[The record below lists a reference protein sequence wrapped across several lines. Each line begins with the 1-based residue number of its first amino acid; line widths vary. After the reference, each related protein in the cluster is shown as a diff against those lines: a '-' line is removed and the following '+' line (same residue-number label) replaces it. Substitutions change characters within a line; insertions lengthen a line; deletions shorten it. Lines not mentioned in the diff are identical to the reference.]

1 MTEAILSAQPSPGG
15 IYPADLESWWLE
27 QAQRHFNL
35 RDPKTTARRL
45 VDSAGILSDL
55 FTTHR
60 SERFAEAYT
69 GKLPVIAYG
78 NYFFPQTYIRTRFVL
93 SEWLN
98 DRQSHP
104 TPPPGAMRL
113 LDLGGGS
120 GAALVSAADLLQA
133 KYPGLRL
140 ESTLLDASTD
150 NLKYFR
156 QLAQDRRPHA
166 LSNARVLEGDLR
178 DASLWQREKWDLI
191 TASFSLNEAFHQ
203 APDSE
208 FFAWVETAMESL
220 AEDGMLV
227 LIEPALRE
235 TSERLERLRDVIASQ
250 SARRIVGPC
259 QHREACPLLAGKKF
273 WCHDAR
279 AWQVPGMVQR
289 INAVLNRTLWD
300 MKYSFLLLGNG
311 EFLPSVPSPNLFRLT
326 SSFTKE
332 KGKLS
337 ATGCAADGSNP
348 RYEILRNHIDP
359 LELRALEKFE
369 RGDILQAESLRALGE
384 ARLFRIEDPGT
395 LKACF
400 KTRG

>member
-1 MTEAILSAQPSPGG
+1 MTETPQTAKPSSADP
-15 IYPADLESWWLE
+15 YPADLESWWLE

-35 RDPKTTARRL
+35 RDPKTTAKRL

-60 SERFAEAYT
+60 SEKFAEAYT
-69 GKLPVIAYG
+69 GRLPVIAYG

-93 SEWLN
+93 SEWLGY
-98 DRQSHP
+98 REGGPAVPSGP
-104 TPPPGAMRL
+104 LRI

-120 GAALVSAADLLQA
+120 GAALVSAADSLHA
-133 KYPGLRL
+133 RFPGLRL
-140 ESTLLDASTD
+140 ESAIVDASPD
-150 NLKYFR
+150 NLKAFR
-156 QLAQDRRPHA
+156 QLAQDRRPRTLSHA
-166 LSNARVLEGDLR
+166 RALQGDLR
-178 DASLWQREKWDLI
+178 DASLWKNEKWDLI
-191 TASFSLNEAFHQ
+191 LASFSLNEAFHQ

-208 FFAWVETAMESL
+208 FLAWVETVIGSL
-220 AEDGMLV
+220 AKNGLLV

-235 TSERLERLRDVIASQ
+235 TSERLERLRDAIASQ
-250 SARRIVGPC
+250 TAHGILGPC

-279 AWQVPGMVQR
+279 AWQVPPMVQR

-300 MKYSFLLLGNG
+300 LKYSFLLLGKEG
-311 EFLPSVPSPNLFRLT
+311 FAPSHPSANLFRLT

-337 ATGCAADGSNP
+337 ATGCAADGGNP

-359 LELRALEKFE
+359 LELRTLEKFE

-384 ARLFRIEDPGT
+384 SRLFRIENPAG
-395 LKACF
+395 LKALF
-400 KTRG
+400 KTRE